1 MIEIMKNLLVEVYL
15 PSVNQSYDVMLPKKI
30 YVYEAI
36 KVISDMLSKLT
47 DGNFIANDDA
57 ILCDKVTGKII
68 SRNVLIDDVPLQNG
82 SKLMLI

>member
-1 MIEIMKNLLVEVYL
+1 MKNLLVEVYL

-47 DGNFIANDDA
+47 DGNFVANDDVV
-57 ILCDKVTGKII
+57 LCEKATGKII
-68 SRNVLIDDVPLQNG
+68 SKNVLVDDVPLQNG